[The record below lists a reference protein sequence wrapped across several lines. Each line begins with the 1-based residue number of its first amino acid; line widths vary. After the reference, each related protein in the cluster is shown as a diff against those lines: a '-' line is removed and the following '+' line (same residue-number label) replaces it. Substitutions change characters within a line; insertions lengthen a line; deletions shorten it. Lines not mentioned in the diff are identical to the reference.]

1 MGKITWLRAL
11 LLAALTVPWSA
22 GAADF
27 GMLGIV
33 TGQTA
38 RLTVVNLAT
47 GQLPPNPCR
56 VQLSFLDTTGQP
68 VQGDGGPVVTTATL
82 APGATASLNFRAIAN
97 FGTRIMIRP
106 VVRALSPASCA
117 AVSTAELVDNAS
129 GSTVVAVPTDPC
141 FALPNEVS
149 AVCRAATGTN
159 FGLRGLVIGQ
169 TARLIVVNV
178 STVQLPPNPC
188 QVELRFVGQD
198 GQTLLGDGGPVVT
211 TATLAPGAAAFL
223 DLRSPLGGGTRTA
236 YRAVVH
242 KLTPSGS
249 ESAPRCNLVATG
261 ELFDSFSGK
270 TAVAYP
276 TDACI
281 GGACRSFEP

>member
-11 LLAALTVPWSA
+11 LWAALTVPLSA

-47 GQLPPNPCR
+47 GQVPADPCR
-56 VQLSFLDTTGQP
+56 VQLSFLGTTGQP
-68 VQGDGGPVVTTATL
+68 VQ
-82 APGATASLNFRAIAN
+82 
-97 FGTRIMIRP
+97 
-106 VVRALSPASCA
+106 
-117 AVSTAELVDNAS
+117 
-129 GSTVVAVPTDPC
+129 
-141 FALPNEVS
+141 
-149 AVCRAATGTN
+149 
-159 FGLRGLVIGQ
+159 
-169 TARLIVVNV
+169 
-178 STVQLPPNPC
+178 
-188 QVELRFVGQD
+188 
-198 GQTLLGDGGPVVT
+198 GDGGPVVT

-223 DLRSPLGGGTRTA
+223 DLRSPVGGGTRTA